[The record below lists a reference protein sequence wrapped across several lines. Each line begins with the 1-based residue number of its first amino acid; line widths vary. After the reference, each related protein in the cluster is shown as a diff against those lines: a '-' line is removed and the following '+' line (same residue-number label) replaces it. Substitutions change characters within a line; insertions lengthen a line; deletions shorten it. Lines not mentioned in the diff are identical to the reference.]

1 MRALVTGGAGF
12 IGSALVLRL
21 IADGHEVLNFD
32 KLTYAGNVGNLSA
45 VENEARYSF
54 VQGDITDPD
63 HVAQTIDGFDPD
75 AIFHLAAESH
85 VDRSIDGPAEFIQT
99 NVVGAFVMLEAALT
113 QAQKRKDLRFLHVS
127 TDEVY
132 GSLGPTG
139 LFRETSPYE
148 PNSPYAASKAGSDCL
163 VRAWHRTY
171 GLQAMISNCSN
182 NYGPRQNAEK
192 LIPTIIRNALMGRDI
207 PIYGDGM
214 NVRDWL
220 YVDDHVDA
228 MMTIVERGRAG
239 EKYNIGGDNEVTN
252 IDMARFIC
260 RHLDKVRPA
269 PADSYHD
276 QIAFVTDRPGHDR
289 RYAIDPAK
297 AADELGWT
305 PAHDFETGIAR
316 TVDWYL
322 EDDARWTPQAGEGE
336 RIGLRSASKT

>member
-21 IADGHEVLNFD
+21 VADGHDVCTID
-32 KLTYAGNVGNLSA
+32 KLTYAGDLRNLA
-45 VENEARYSF
+45 DVDGHNRHRF
-54 VQGDITDPD
+54 VQGDITN
-63 HVAQTIDGFDPD
+63 ATLIASTIGEFDPE

-99 NVVGAFVMLEAALT
+99 NVVGSFVMLEAAL
-113 QAQKRKDLRFLHVS
+113 AHAKVRDGMRFLHVS

-139 LFRETSPYE
+139 LFSETSPYA

-171 GLQAMISNCSN
+171 GLEAMISNCSN

-220 YVDDHVDA
+220 YVDDHIDA
-228 MMTIVERGRAG
+228 MLTIVRDGRAG

-260 RHLDKVRPA
+260 THLDTHKPKA
-269 PADSYHD
+269 TGSYAD
-276 QIAFVTDRPGHDR
+276 QIAYVQDRPGHDR
-289 RYAIDPAK
+289 RYAIDPTKTAN
-297 AADELGWT
+297 DLGWT
-305 PAHDFETGIAR
+305 PAFAFETGMAR
-316 TVDWYL
+316 TIDWYL
-322 EDDARWTPQAGEGE
+322 ADEARWTPRAGEGD
-336 RIGLRSASKT
+336 RIGLRSDSET